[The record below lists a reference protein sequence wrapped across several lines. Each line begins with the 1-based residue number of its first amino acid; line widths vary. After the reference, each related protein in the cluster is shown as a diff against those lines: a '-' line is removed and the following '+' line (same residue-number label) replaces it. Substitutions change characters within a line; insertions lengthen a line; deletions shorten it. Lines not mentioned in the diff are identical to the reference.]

1 MSEICV
7 VAHMRARKDTQEKM
21 LAVLSGFVKPTRQE
35 PGCIRYQLYR
45 NGSDPQDFTFIEEW
59 ESEDV
64 LEKHLQ
70 MPYLRSGL
78 SALED
83 LVESAPVILRYR
95 LVL

>member
-1 MSEICV
+1 METLCV
-7 VAHMRARKDTQEKM
+7 VAHIRAKKDTQDKM
-21 LAVLSGFVKPTRQE
+21 LALLSAFVEPTRRE
-35 PGCIRYQLYR
+35 PGCLRYQLYR
-45 NGSDPQDFTFIEEW
+45 NKSDPQDFTFVEEW
-59 ESEDV
+59 KSEDA

-83 LVESAPVILRYR
+83 LVETSPVILRYR